1 MVDARLRSVVPGY
14 LESRRRDVRSILD
27 ALERSDYETIR
38 ELGHKMNG
46 TGSSYGFSRV
56 TQLGAAVE
64 SAAKEQNSA
73 EIRSRIMDLSRYLDA
88 VKVV

>member
-1 MVDARLRSVVPGY
+1 MRKATAITHVEFEDLGTLANT
-14 LESRRRDVRSILD
+14 
-27 ALERSDYETIR
+27 LERSDYEIIR

-46 TGSSYGFSRV
+46 TGSSFGFSRI
-56 TQLGAAVE
+56 TQLGAAME
-64 SAAKEQNSA
+64 TAAREQNSA